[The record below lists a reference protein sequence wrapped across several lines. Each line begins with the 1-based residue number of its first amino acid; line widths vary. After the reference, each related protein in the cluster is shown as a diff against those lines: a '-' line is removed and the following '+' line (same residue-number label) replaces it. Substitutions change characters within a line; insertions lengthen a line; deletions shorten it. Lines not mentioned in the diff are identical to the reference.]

1 MLTVLWGLGGGYMG
15 LHCIILS
22 LLLFLFESFYG
33 KVLNG
38 NTPNYVILKI
48 SVLLPTHYLSSKIDL
63 EA

>member
-1 MLTVLWGLGGGYMG
+1 MG

-38 NTPNYVILKI
+38 NTPNYVRLKI
-48 SVLLPTHYLSSKIDL
+48 FVLLPTHYLSSKIDL